1 MESLLCRCSSQVAS
15 TVLNVLQDAITT
27 SPSMNLKRK
36 FAEKN
41 PYNSRIRIP
50 NEKPTPTPQKFKSV
64 VDITAGTC
72 FLRRSRQ
79 TDDDAKTCCER
90 GCNLKFSTDQIAKL
104 RGEVPIRGL
113 GRQESRKLWVRNC
126 LTEAKQLRLDGS
138 SGNGMVCTAFF
149 CAVTG
154 CSRTLITSACQL
166 GGTGM

>member
-1 MESLLCRCSSQVAS
+1 M
-15 TVLNVLQDAITT
+15 LNVLQDAITT
-27 SPSMNLKRK
+27 SRAMNLKRK

-50 NEKPTPTPQKFKSV
+50 YEMSTPTPQEFKSV

-79 TDDDAKTCCER
+79 TDDDAKTCYES
-90 GCNLKFSTDQIAKL
+90 GCNLKFSTDQIVKL

-113 GRQESRKLWVRNC
+113 GRQESRKLWVRDC

-138 SGNGMVCTAFF
+138 SENEMVCTAFF
-149 CAVTG
+149 RAVTG

>member
-1 MESLLCRCSSQVAS
+1 
-15 TVLNVLQDAITT
+15 
-27 SPSMNLKRK
+27 MNRKRK

-50 NEKPTPTPQKFKSV
+50 NEKPTPTPQGFKSV

-79 TDDDAKTCCER
+79 TDDDAKTCCDS

-113 GRQESRKLWVRNC
+113 GRQESRKL
-126 LTEAKQLRLDGS
+126 
-138 SGNGMVCTAFF
+138 
-149 CAVTG
+149 
-154 CSRTLITSACQL
+154 
-166 GGTGM
+166 